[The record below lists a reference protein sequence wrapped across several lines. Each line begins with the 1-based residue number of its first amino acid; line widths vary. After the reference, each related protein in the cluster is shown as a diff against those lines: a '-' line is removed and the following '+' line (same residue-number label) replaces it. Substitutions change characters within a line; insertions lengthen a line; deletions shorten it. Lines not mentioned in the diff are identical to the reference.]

1 MHRRTAFQGQ
11 FTGEVRSAAI
21 HALKA
26 RRPAGSPAPKPT
38 HQRFRMR
45 RLSAA
50 KPRSVRRY
58 AQEFLSDLL
67 SVDDSTQAVIVVQ
80 SPAHR
85 KKGQAHPQRKHP
97 GLAAFR

>member
-11 FTGEVRSAAI
+11 FTGVVRSAAI

-38 HQRFRMR
+38 HQRFRTR
-45 RLSAA
+45 HLSAA
-50 KPRSVRRY
+50 KSRSVRRY

-80 SPAHR
+80 NPTRR
-85 KKGQAHPQRKHP
+85 KKGQAHIHRKRP
-97 GLAAFR
+97 GFAAFR